1 MHEINCPHC
10 HKAFKIDE
18 AGYADILKQVRDGD
32 FEKQLHERLELAER
46 EKQGAIALAEANVTN
61 ALQKTAAAKD
71 TEIQALK
78 AQLDAGEVARKL
90 AVAEALGAVSKER
103 DQLANELE
111 QTRNSSQAAAQL
123 AEAKLAHAL
132 QAEAAKKD
140 ADIQAL
146 QAKLEA
152 SETARP
158 LAVNLAV
165 NEAVGVVA
173 RERDDLKN
181 DLNLIAVKNQLEEK
195 AIKEQYALQ
204 LRDRDGEIARLRDMK
219 ARLSTKM
226 VGETLEQHCEIEFN
240 RIRAAAFQRAHF
252 EKDNDARTGSKG
264 DYIFRDTD
272 ESGAEIVSIMFEMKN
287 ESDQTATKKRNEDFL
302 KELDKDRTEKACEY
316 AVLVSLLEPESE
328 LYNSGIVDV
337 SHRYPKMYVV
347 RPQFFVP
354 LITLLRNAALNAMK
368 YKSELAL
375 VRSQNVDITKFETQ
389 LDEFKTAFGRNWRLA
404 SEGFEEAVK
413 RIDEAIRDLEK
424 TKEALHKSAN
434 NLRLANDKAD
444 DLTIK
449 KLTRGNPTM
458 AGKFAE
464 LKNAGPSDPE

>member
-71 TEIQALK
+71 AEIQALK

-195 AIKEQYALQ
+195 AIREQYALQ
-204 LRDRDGEIARLRDMK
+204 LRDRDGEIERLRDMK